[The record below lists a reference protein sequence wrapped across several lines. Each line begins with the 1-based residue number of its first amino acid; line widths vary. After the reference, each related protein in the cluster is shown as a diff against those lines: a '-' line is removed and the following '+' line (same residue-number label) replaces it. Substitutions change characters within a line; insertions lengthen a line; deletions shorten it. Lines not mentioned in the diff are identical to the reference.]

1 MRHRPFGVSAE
12 KFGEGAGRPGS
23 PGAGIE
29 LPFRRDR
36 PPRVVVFHTP
46 AGCRPFSGLAD
57 SRTGPCGPG
66 QGGTCGRMARSGPA
80 QKARGEQADA
90 IHRRP
95 QGPPRYA
102 SPGLH
107 RSTTARRHR
116 EAWIRR
122 PPHRRDGA
130 DYGAG
135 SSCGGEIAGF
145 FCDFVRDHMFNMT
158 KSSVS
163 QGIPSTPTPCIPRR
177 RGPRLCPH
185 RRSLTER
192 RLAQPASLSLK
203 PGSPPSRGCTDG
215 GGVPASRRCTDGATG
230 EESASKRCGI
240 LIPLLNSCFLSI

>member
-1 MRHRPFGVSAE
+1 MFYRFDE
-12 KFGEGAGRPGS
+12 AGRSARSFSTGS
-23 PGAGIE
+23 PVGA
-29 LPFRRDR
+29 LF
-36 PPRVVVFHTP
+36 
-46 AGCRPFSGLAD
+46 
-57 SRTGPCGPG
+57 GPG
-66 QGGTCGRMARSGPA
+66 RIIARSIAGPDA
-80 QKARGEQADA
+80 GRTSHPVADRFAPEARGEQAGA
-90 IHRRP
+90 IRRRP
-95 QGPPRYA
+95 QGPPAYP

-116 EAWIRR
+116 GTWIRR
-122 PPHRRDGA
+122 PPHRRDG
-130 DYGAG
+130 GEFRTG
-135 SSCGGEIAGF
+135 SSYGGQIAGF

-177 RGPRLCPH
+177 RGPKLCPH

-240 LIPLLNSCFLSI
+240 LIPLQKRRLRTAL